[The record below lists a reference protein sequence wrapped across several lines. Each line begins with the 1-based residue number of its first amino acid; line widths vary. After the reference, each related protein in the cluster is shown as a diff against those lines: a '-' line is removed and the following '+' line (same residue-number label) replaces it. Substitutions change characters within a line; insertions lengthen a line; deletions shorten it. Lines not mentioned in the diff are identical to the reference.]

1 MCNRKQFLTLKYCF
15 INGSKKY
22 CEMKRFV
29 TKHIKVNE
37 KYFFI
42 PKSKKQKAIKR
53 LNKLW
58 RKRFNQQNCY
68 KEID

>member
-1 MCNRKQFLTLKYCF
+1 
-15 INGSKKY
+15 
-22 CEMKRFV
+22 MKRFV
-29 TKHIKVNE
+29 TKHIRVNE

-42 PKSKKQKAIKR
+42 PKSKKQKATKR

>member
-1 MCNRKQFLTLKYCF
+1 MESKTISNFKILFHKWF
-15 INGSKKY
+15 KKY